1 VVPLTAPVKA
11 IVVIAVAEQIVCED
25 GVAMAFGVGLTRT
38 VAVTGVPVQPFADG
52 VIVKVTV
59 IGAFVVFVSV
69 PEMLPLPLAAMPVTV
84 AVLSRVQL
92 NVVPLTAPV
101 IAIVVIEAAEQIVW
115 LDGVA
120 VAFGVGFTKT
130 VAVIAV
136 PVQPFAVGVIVKV
149 TVTGALV
156 VFVNVPEMS
165 PLPLAAMPVTAA
177 VLSLVQ
183 VYVVPLTDPV
193 KAIVVIADAEQIV
206 WLDGVAVAFGVGFT
220 KTVAVI
226 AVPAQPFA
234 VGVIVKVTVTGA
246 LVVFVK
252 VPEIFPLPLA
262 AMPVTSAVLSLV
274 QAYVVPL
281 TAPVKVIVVIADAE
295 QIV

>member
-1 VVPLTAPVKA
+1 
-11 IVVIAVAEQIVCED
+11 
-25 GVAMAFGVGLTRT
+25 LTR
-38 VAVTGVPVQPFADG
+38 
-52 VIVKVTV
+52 
-59 IGAFVVFVSV
+59 
-69 PEMLPLPLAAMPVTV
+69 
-84 AVLSRVQL
+84 
-92 NVVPLTAPV
+92 
-101 IAIVVIEAAEQIVW
+101 
-115 LDGVA
+115 
-120 VAFGVGFTKT
+120 T

-156 VFVNVPEMS
+156 VFVKVPEMF

-177 VLSLVQ
+177 VLSLVHA
-183 VYVVPLTDPV
+183 YVVLLTAPV
-193 KAIVVIADAEQIV
+193 KAMVVIADAEQIV
-206 WLDGVAVAFGVGFT
+206 CEDGVAVAFGIGLT
-220 KTVAVI
+220 KTAAVI

-246 LVVFVK
+246 LVVFVN

-262 AMPVTSAVLSLV
+262 AMPVTVAVLSLV

-281 TAPVKVIVVIADAE
+281 TAPVNAIVVIADAE